1 MGDGSP
7 VFAPHFATSYRR
19 NKMAHMEKRTPKVSV
34 IIPAYNVDRFIG
46 RAIESLQN
54 QTLRN
59 FELLIVDDGSKDRT
73 GQVADRMAER
83 DIRIE
88 VIHTEN
94 QGAAAARNVAL
105 DRATGEY
112 VHFVDGDDWVEPT
125 MLADLVEIA
134 DKDDL
139 DLVIAGFYIETYYGN
154 ADQHTSELKSQP
166 SHVYASAEEFRA
178 GAWKLFDQNLLYTP
192 WNKLFR
198 RSYLEKIGA
207 RFRPTFWDDFPFV
220 LDVIRDIERVAVT
233 ERAYYHFIR
242 LRAESETARWRSNM
256 YEKREEEHQWMLDLY
271 EHWGL
276 SGDPASIEM
285 VQRRYIERLVG
296 CIENVCNPSCT
307 LTKAEKLEHV
317 QQIISSERAQL
328 AVSVAQP
335 RSKMMKV
342 MLVPIRRQDAKM
354 AIAEGNFISFV
365 KRHNTKLFATLKAN
379 R

>member
-1 MGDGSP
+1 
-7 VFAPHFATSYRR
+7 
-19 NKMAHMEKRTPKVSV
+19 MAHMEKRVPKVSV

-54 QTLRN
+54 QTMRN
-59 FELLIVDDGSKDRT
+59 FELIVVDDGSTDRT

-83 DIRIE
+83 DIRID

-105 DRATGEY
+105 DRARGEF

-134 DKDDL
+134 EADDL
-139 DLVIAGFYIETYYGN
+139 DLVIAGFYIETYYGS
-154 ADQHTSELKSQP
+154 ADQHTTELKSQP
-166 SHVYASAEEFRA
+166 TCHYGSQQEFRS
-178 GAWKLFDQNLLYTP
+178 GAWRLFDTNLLYTP

-198 RSYLEKIGA
+198 RSYLERIHA
-207 RFRPTFWDDFPFV
+207 RFKPTFWDDFPFV

-242 LRAESETARWRSNM
+242 LRAESETARWRPNM
-256 YEKREEEHQWMLDLY
+256 YEKREEEHGWMLDLY

-276 SGDPASIEM
+276 SGDPASVEV
-285 VQRRYIERLVG
+285 VQRRYAERLVG
-296 CIENVCNPSCT
+296 CIENVCNPSCK
-307 LTKAEKLEHV
+307 LTDAEKREQV
-317 QQIISSERAQL
+317 EQMIGSERAQL
-328 AVSVAQP
+328 AVSIAQP
-335 RSKMMKV
+335 RSRMMKL
-342 MLVPIRRQDAKM
+342 MLMPVRRRDAGL
-354 AIAEGNFISFV
+354 ALAEGRFISFV